1 MDALE
6 VIFTRRS
13 VRRFSSQQVSKE
25 DIDTMLRAAM
35 SAPSA
40 KNEQPWH
47 FLVIDD
53 RELLDKIAAVH
64 LHAKMCAEAT
74 LAIIPYVIPST
85 YNIDVPFWI
94 QDMSAA
100 VENILLTSRSLNLG
114 SVWVGVYPREKYVK
128 DMQQLFKLPKTVIP
142 FCIIPLGHTDVKQE
156 AVDRYRPEKVHYNKW
171 V

>member
-13 VRRFSSQQVSKE
+13 VRSFSSEPVSKE
-25 DIDTMLRAAM
+25 NIDTILKASM

-40 KNEQPWH
+40 RNEQPWH

-53 RELLDKIAAVH
+53 RALLNKIAEVH
-64 LHAKMCAEAT
+64 PHAKMCAEAT
-74 LAIIPYVIPST
+74 LAIIPCVIPST
-85 YNIDVPFWI
+85 YNIDVSFWI

-100 VENILLTSRSLNLG
+100 VENILLAARSLNLG
-114 SVWVGVYPREKYVK
+114 SVWTGVYPRENLIRGI
-128 DMQQLFKLPKTVIP
+128 QQLFNLPETVIP
-142 FCIIPLGHTDVKQE
+142 FCVIPIGHTDVKQE
-156 AVDRYRPEKVHYNKW
+156 QADRYRLERVHYNKW